1 MQAAPPVPQ
10 RAVVPGFWHKPD
22 EVQHPL
28 GQFCALHI
36 AAPPPVPP
44 PAEPPAVLPPAAPP
58 PVAEPPPAPPPVE
71 PERQRPPVPA
81 SEPVLDATHVWPI
94 AHAMQV
100 VPAFPQAMSA
110 RPVKHCAFSSQHPGQ
125 FEALQVTGLLAGPQ
139 AGVTAATPPT
149 STPRTS
155 AFQTAADSF
164 MCRFSH

>member
-1 MQAAPPVPQ
+1 MQAAPPVPH
-10 RAVVPGFWHKPD
+10 RAVVPGLWHEPV
-22 EVQHPL
+22 EVQQPL

-36 AAPPPVPP
+36 AEPPPVP
-44 PAEPPAVLPPAAPP
+44 PAEPPAVLPPVPP
-58 PVAEPPPAPPPVE
+58 PVAEPPAEPPPVE
-71 PERQRPPVPA
+71 PPERQRPPLPA

-94 AHAMQV
+94 GHAVHV
-100 VPAFPQAMSA
+100 VPPFPHATSA
-110 RPVKHCAFSSQHPGQ
+110 RPVKHCAFSSQQPGQ
-125 FEALQVTGLLAGPQ
+125 FEALQVTGFFGGPH